1 MLKTVPALADD
12 RQDRLLVLCEAT
24 ARLRRPLHWR
34 PSAIAFRQPQIV
46 AHSDLIDIAK
56 HRGARQGHQ
65 QAVGEFHAP
74 TIPLKHGCEA
84 TSNSADRKSTRLNSS
99 HLGIS

>member
-46 AHSDLIDIAK
+46 AHSDLIAIAK

-74 TIPLKHGCEA
+74 TIPL
-84 TSNSADRKSTRLNSS
+84 DRKSTRLNSS
-99 HLGIS
+99 HLGISYAVFCLKK